1 MKRVD
6 ETVQELGR
14 DIGNYIR
21 EQRSNAQMS
30 LRQLAKLAGVSNPYL
45 SQVERGLRKPSAQ
58 ILQQIAKGLRI
69 SAEALYVQAGILD
82 QRIGGPVVDAVVADP
97 YLSERQKQVLLDVY
111 ESFRRDDRERSA
123 SAPSTEVNGESL
135 AGSKDLAEF
144 QALSEAKAIVDSAV
158 EADPVAV
165 IEPQPG
171 KE

>member
-21 EQRSNAQMS
+21 EQRNTAEMS
-30 LRQLAKLAGVSNPYL
+30 LRQLARLAGVSNPYL
-45 SQVERGLRKPSAQ
+45 SQVERGLRKPSAR

-82 QRIGGPVVDAVVADP
+82 RPLGGPVVDAVVADTE
-97 YLSERQKQVLLDVY
+97 LTERQKQVLLDVY
-111 ESFRRDDRERSA
+111 ESFRRERPTQA
-123 SAPSTEVNGESL
+123 ESTE
-135 AGSKDLAEF
+135 AQPIMD
-144 QALSEAKAIVDSAV
+144 D
-158 EADPVAV
+158 VAV
-165 IEPQPG
+165 DAPVTVIKPQSG